1 MNPLLLLA
9 IAGGGLYLWSKSS
22 SSSTPPGLA
31 AAQSTATQN
40 ANYQAGV
47 ATANAQAFNQQ
58 AADLGL
64 SNSDAQL
71 AYDTGLTPQEAADAG
86 IVTPGATQTASGWG
100 YRLYGN
106 RPHW

>member
-9 IAGGGLYLWSKSS
+9 IVGGGLYVWSKQ
-22 SSSTPPGLA
+22 SSTPAGVA
-31 AAQSTATQN
+31 AAQGTATQN

-47 ATANAQAFNQQ
+47 ATAQAQAFNQQ
-58 AADLGL
+58 VNDLGL
-64 SNSDAQL
+64 SQSDAQL

-86 IVTPGATQTASGWG
+86 LVTPGATQTASGWG
-100 YRLYGN
+100 YRLYGD